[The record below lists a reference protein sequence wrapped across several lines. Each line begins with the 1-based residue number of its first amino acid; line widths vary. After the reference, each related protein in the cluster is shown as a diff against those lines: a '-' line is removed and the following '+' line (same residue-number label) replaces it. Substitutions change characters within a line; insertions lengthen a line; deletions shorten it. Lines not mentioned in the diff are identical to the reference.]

1 MMDVDV
7 EEDCTRTVTRIPTRE
22 ETQKLLCHC
31 VISEGKKNVFT
42 NHDPDD
48 GIGEKVS
55 LKEGAEIL
63 PPKDAE
69 GGAQEGERADKE
81 VQADERRRR
90 LPQDGQ
96 GEAASGQGA
105 GLEGVAAAASL
116 HDAKDW
122 RMLSPLRRAR
132 DAGSRG
138 FSHLGAG
145 PKSAGS
151 NDRRGL
157 TFGPK

>member
-22 ETQKLLCHC
+22 ETQKLLGH
-31 VISEGKKNVFT
+31 IRREKNVFT

-90 LPQDGQ
+90 FPHDGQ
-96 GEAASGQGA
+96 SEAASGQGA

-122 RMLSPLRRAR
+122 RMLVVAATESKGCR
-132 DAGSRG
+132 
-138 FSHLGAG
+138 
-145 PKSAGS
+145 
-151 NDRRGL
+151 
-157 TFGPK
+157 

>member
-1 MMDVDV
+1 M
-7 EEDCTRTVTRIPTRE
+7 
-22 ETQKLLCHC
+22 
-31 VISEGKKNVFT
+31 KKKFFT

-48 GIGEKVS
+48 GIGEEVS
-55 LKEGAEIL
+55 LKKGAEIL

-90 LPQDGQ
+90 LPHDGQ

-105 GLEGVAAAASL
+105 GLEGVAATASL

-122 RMLSPLRRAR
+122 RMLSPLRRAKGCR
-132 DAGSRG
+132 
-138 FSHLGAG
+138 
-145 PKSAGS
+145 
-151 NDRRGL
+151 
-157 TFGPK
+157 